1 MSALDDAAGMEH
13 AVTDASAQRANGDQ
27 PTNGA
32 QQTNGAVQRSDAAPT
47 LPHRR
52 RSNPTERRAL
62 SQATSLYHEM
72 ATLVDDRTLEILEQ
86 RRVTAT
92 IRRRGWLIRRMLLLA
107 DIVGL
112 LLAFLFAELLFGLGS
127 AGEQGFDFGVE
138 AIVFLATLPAWVLA
152 ARLYGLY
159 NRDEE
164 RTDHST
170 LDEVVAVFHLS
181 TVVCWLFFTVAWV
194 TALANPAI
202 PKLLTFWGASVV
214 LVSMGRASA
223 RWFSRKQITYQQN
236 AVIVGA
242 GDVGQLVAHKLLQH
256 PEYGVNIVGFVDAEP
271 KERREDLEHL
281 TLLGSPERLP
291 AIVRV
296 FDVERVIVAFSSE
309 TYLDTLDLI
318 RSMKDLDVQ
327 VDIVPRLFDIV
338 GPRVSIHTV
347 EGLPLLGLPPAHLP
361 RSSRWLKRIIDF
373 AVAIVSL
380 IVFAPAFAVIAVL
393 IKLGS
398 PGPVF
403 FRQVRRGTDESTFRI
418 YKFRTMSVDADA
430 RKSEY
435 IHLNKHAAN
444 GGDPR
449 MFKIPDDPRITR
461 VGRFLRRH
469 SLDELPQLINVAK
482 GEMSLVGPRPLILEE
497 DQFIHEW
504 ARRRLKLKPGI
515 TGPWQVLGRSEI
527 PFEEMVKLDYLY
539 VTNWTGLNDLK
550 LLLQTLPALARSR
563 GAY

>member
-1 MSALDDAAGMEH
+1 MSALDDATGMES
-13 AVTDASAQRANGDQ
+13 AVTDASAR
-27 PTNGA
+27 
-32 QQTNGAVQRSDAAPT
+32 QTNGAVPPSEATPT
-47 LPHRR
+47 GR
-52 RSNPTERRAL
+52 RSNTTERLAL
-62 SQATSLYHEM
+62 SQA
-72 ATLVDDRTLEILEQ
+72 ATLYDEMVSLVDERTLEILE
-86 RRVTAT
+86 RRRITAKVQ
-92 IRRRGWLIRRMLLLA
+92 RRGWLIRRMLLLA

-112 LLAFLFAELLFGLGS
+112 LLSFLLAELVFGLGS
-127 AGEQGFDFGVE
+127 AGKQGFDFGAE
-138 AIVFLATLPAWVLA
+138 TAVFLATLPAWVLA

-170 LDEVVAVFHLS
+170 VDEVVAVFHLA
-181 TVVCWLFFTVAWV
+181 TVVSWLFFTVAWV
-194 TALANPAI
+194 TDLANPAI
-202 PKLLTFWGASVV
+202 PKLLTFWAASIV
-214 LVSMGRASA
+214 LVSVGRAAA

-242 GDVGQLVAHKLLQH
+242 GEVGQLVAHKFLQH
-256 PEYGVNIVGFVDAEP
+256 PEYGVNLVGFVDAKP
-271 KERREDLEHL
+271 KERRDDVGHL

-291 AIVRV
+291 AIVRL
-296 FDVERVIVAFSSE
+296 FDVERVIVAFSNE
-309 TYLDTLDLI
+309 PYPDTLDLV

-361 RSSRWLKRIIDF
+361 RSSRWLKRMIDF
-373 AVAIVSL
+373 AVALVSL

-393 IKLGS
+393 IKLDS

-435 IHLNKHAAN
+435 THLNKHAAN

-461 VGRFLRRH
+461 FGRFLRRH

-539 VTNWTGLNDLK
+539 VTNWTGLNDFK
-550 LLLQTLPALARSR
+550 LMLQTLPALARSR